1 MYVWSHLQ
9 DSQEFLH
16 SLLEALQSE
25 SNRNTSKPVYKELL
39 GKGTEEQQAEEA
51 EAYAR

>member
-1 MYVWSHLQ
+1 LQ

-25 SNRNTSKPVYKELL
+25 SNRITAKPVYKELP
-39 GKGTEEQQAEEA
+39 GKGSEEQQAEEA
-51 EAYAR
+51 EEYAR